1 MPLFCELNLDF
12 FCYCV
17 IVCHVPETREDVDVH
32 FPKCS
37 KRSVLAEN
45 CYELEKRLKEKKWER
60 ERILDDIRRE
70 QALLDQEKYNFSLR
84 KQEFLKFVADSSS
97 YMYQV
102 VLLYHMLLL
111 ERILLFSL
119 LSLLLELK
127 SMNSYES
134 CELQDC

>member
-12 FCYCV
+12 FCCCV
-17 IVCHVPETREDVDVH
+17 IVCHAPETREDLDVR

-97 YMYQV
+97 YMYQ
-102 VLLYHMLLL
+102 HQMQTAAQN
-111 ERILLFSL
+111 RSGTR
-119 LSLLLELK
+119 
-127 SMNSYES
+127 
-134 CELQDC
+134 